1 MRALFSPAGW
11 ARSVKFVPA
20 HMIWIVG
27 TAVQCPRCGCYTPR
41 ADADDD
47 ECIVCERCVE
57 VSDKFHARFFEA
69 GDVPQVEKCLMDGSN
84 NSVDSLCVE
93 SECHDEA
100 AHVVMYDKLS
110 GVAHLDCTPLLLL
123 DNVWVLLVNQGK
135 LSNCWVEC
143 PGGKM
148 VKFGVRSCFL
158 LFLGNYAHCLDSK
171 CSSGISEC
179 LCRAGECKFA
189 GARGFQQLREVQR
202 KVVYDA
208 PLGFI
213 IIDLQRRK
221 TFAINGSK
229 CVSRCRLLSAIHFL
243 LKHRDT
249 SVGFMLQVGP
259 EGDRRLS
266 ILNVGSKR
274 RSVSN
279 QLRVGRAMAIS
290 ARFLDVICQMYP
302 TVAFTRRQNKTPE
315 LIFED

>member
-1 MRALFSPAGW
+1 MSILEEWPLRKHRFSVSLFCAQRFFPMKALFSPASW
-11 ARSVKFVPA
+11 ARPVKFVPA

-148 VKFGVRSCFL
+148 VKFGVR
-158 LFLGNYAHCLDSK
+158 
-171 CSSGISEC
+171 
-179 LCRAGECKFA
+179 
-189 GARGFQQLREVQR
+189 
-202 KVVYDA
+202 
-208 PLGFI
+208 P
-213 IIDLQRRK
+213 
-221 TFAINGSK
+221 
-229 CVSRCRLLSAIHFL
+229 
-243 LKHRDT
+243 
-249 SVGFMLQVGP
+249 
-259 EGDRRLS
+259 
-266 ILNVGSKR
+266 
-274 RSVSN
+274 
-279 QLRVGRAMAIS
+279 
-290 ARFLDVICQMYP
+290 RF
-302 TVAFTRRQNKTPE
+302 
-315 LIFED
+315 